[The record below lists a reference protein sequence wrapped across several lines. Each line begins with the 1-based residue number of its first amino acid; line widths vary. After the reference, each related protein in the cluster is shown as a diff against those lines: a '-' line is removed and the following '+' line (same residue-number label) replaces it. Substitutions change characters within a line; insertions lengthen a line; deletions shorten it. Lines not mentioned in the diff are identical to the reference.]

1 MINWMRGDKAVLG
14 ADPNNIVE
22 ILGFGSNP
30 FFAMVR
36 DRFNEDFSAYVN
48 MLTPWPAA
56 TPAPPEPTAHVWKPG
71 DKAIFDG
78 DPKDIVEIVGW
89 DTDPKFVIVGNS
101 RNQNYYAYVNL
112 LTPLPVA
119 PPPAPTAHH
128 DGQANLSGVPLTL
141 EAAAFDLVPAR
152 PASPTLAD
160 TLQGIGSWHLANH
173 RAARLDIHLT
183 GHVVGL
189 TLTPIDGRPNR
200 TVKFHAG
207 QSPAF
212 VVGVLDR
219 ALALNPENRL

>member
-1 MINWMRGDKAVLG
+1 MNAWKPGDLAIFNDNPK
-14 ADPNNIVE
+14 DIVE
-22 ILGFGSNP
+22 VLAYYSDSKFVH
-30 FFAMVR
+30 VR
-36 DRFNEDFSAYVN
+36 NRRNQNFSAYEYHFKPLPV
-48 MLTPWPAA
+48 
-56 TPAPPEPTAHVWKPG
+56 APPTPPLPTAHVWKPG
-71 DKAIFDG
+71 DLAIYDINPRSLVAFVEYCSDPDFVRVSNSYFSFDVHAS
-78 DPKDIVEIVGW
+78 DLKPY
-89 DTDPKFVIVGNS
+89 S
-101 RNQNYYAYVNL
+101 
-112 LTPLPVA
+112 
-119 PPPAPTAHH
+119 PPAPTAHH